1 MPSNKPT
8 SFRHRLLVA
17 ALLVLLAGGWLL
29 WNYRR
34 PVMVPAPFDPL
45 VWRQPSADGSND
57 PACVRSAMALDLIE
71 KNALNGKS
79 AQQVRE
85 MLGSPDEQGRDYWT
99 YHLGQCPGMGWNDSD
114 LRLSFDGNMAQVQRA
129 TVEHVTV
136 PETR

>member
-1 MPSNKPT
+1 MPSNKPP

-79 AQQVRE
+79 AQQVSE